1 MKKVLLGVLMILDL
15 NYLIEFGQVQ
25 IEITSS
31 SFWVLRTPKNVDG
44 GAEIVIEI
52 LFYPLVHNC
61 HFCEKLTLPY
71 YFMHSGIIKVF
82 IVIIITPCTYLVTFF
97 AHGQE
102 D

>member
-1 MKKVLLGVLMILDL
+1 MILDL
-15 NYLIEFGQVQ
+15 DYLIEFGQVQ

-31 SFWVLRTPKNVDG
+31 SFWVLRTSKYVDG

-61 HFCEKLTLPY
+61 HFLEKITLPY

-82 IVIIITPCTYLVTFF
+82 IIIIITARTHLVTFF